1 MSVVGV
7 TKVLRSWDC
16 VVWSLCY
23 KIGSADVTRCEIVLQ
38 NIIVVTRLF
47 VFGDAFRPDV
57 SHSEMRARTGEEQ
70 WKSEGGRTADHK
82 FVIEIKKCE

>member
-1 MSVVGV
+1 MWNCV
-7 TKVLRSWDC
+7 TE
-16 VVWSLCY
+16 Y
-23 KIGSADVTRCEIVLQ
+23 
-38 NIIVVTRLF
+38 NFVVTRLF